1 MIIENI
7 EYAVGPQTFNGY
19 LAHLG
24 GRTPRPAVLVCP
36 DAAGLREHARSAA
49 RRLAEAGYVAF
60 ALDLHG
66 QTFDTVEASSA
77 ATRALASDLETLL
90 ARTTAAYGVLLAQ
103 QEVDPARTAAIGFCF
118 GGRVALELARSGA
131 HLQCTVGF
139 HSTLST
145 AHPADA
151 LHIRGKVLVCLG
163 ANDPVVPAEQRAEF
177 IDEMTRGNVDF
188 QMLLLPAKHGFTDP
202 GIDQHNH
209 PALAYNETAARR
221 SWTAMLTLFDEC
233 IGVPVK

>member
-7 EYAVGPQTFNGY
+7 EYAVGQQTFTGY

-24 GRTPRPAVLVCP
+24 GRTPRPAVLVCH
-36 DAAGLREHARSAA
+36 DAGGLREHARSVT

-60 ALDLHG
+60 ALDLFG
-66 QTFDTVEASSA
+66 QTFDTTEASSA
-77 ATRALASDLETLL
+77 ALRALSSDLETLL
-90 ARTTAAYGVLLAQ
+90 ARTTAAYGVLLAL

-139 HSTLST
+139 HSVLTT

-151 LHIRGKVLVCLG
+151 AHIRGKVLVCLG
-163 ANDPVVPAEQRAEF
+163 SEDPVVPEEQRSAFLAE
-177 IDEMTRGNVDF
+177 MNRGQVDF
-188 QMLLLPAKHGFTDP
+188 QMLLLRAKHGFSDP
-202 GIDQHNH
+202 DVDRHQHA
-209 PALAYNETAARR
+209 ALAYDESAARR
-221 SWTAMLTLFDEC
+221 SWAAMLALFDEC
-233 IGVPVK
+233 LGAPVK

>member
-7 EYAVGPQTFNGY
+7 EYAVGTQTFTGY

-24 GRTPRPAVLVCP
+24 GRTPRPGVLVCP
-36 DAAGLREHARSAA
+36 DAGGLGEHTRSVA

-66 QTFDTVEASSA
+66 PGFDTEQARGA
-77 ATRALASDLETLL
+77 ATQALAGDLEALL

-103 QEVDPARTAAIGFCF
+103 QEVDPARTGVIGFCF

-139 HSTLST
+139 HCTLTT

-151 LHIRGKVLVCLG
+151 AHIRGKVLVCLG
-163 ANDPVVPAEQRAEF
+163 ASDPVVPAEQRALF
-177 IDEMTRGNVDF
+177 LDEMTRGNVDF

-202 GIDQHNH
+202 DVDRHQR
-209 PALAYNETAARR
+209 PALAYNEAAARR
-221 SWTAMLTLFDEC
+221 SWAAMLALFDEC
-233 IGVPVK
+233 LGAPVK

>member
-7 EYAVGPQTFNGY
+7 EYSVGQQTFTGY

-36 DAAGLREHARSAA
+36 DAGGLREYARSVA
-49 RRLAEAGYVAF
+49 RRLAEVGYVAF

-66 QTFDTVEASSA
+66 RTFDTVEAAST
-77 ATRALASDLETLL
+77 ATRALAGDLEALL
-90 ARTTAAYGVLLAQ
+90 ARATAAYGVLLAQ

-151 LHIRGKVLVCLG
+151 VHIRGKVLVCLG
-163 ANDPVVPAEQRAEF
+163 ADDPVVPEEQRRAF
-177 IDEMTRGNVDF
+177 LDEMSQGKVDF

-202 GIDQHNH
+202 DIDRHQH
-209 PALAYNETAARR
+209 PALAYDELATRR
-221 SWTAMLTLFDEC
+221 SWAAMLALFDEC
-233 IGVPVK
+233 LGAPVK

>member
-7 EYAVGPQTFNGY
+7 EYSVGAQTFTGY

-36 DAAGLREHARSAA
+36 DAGGLREHARSVA

-66 QTFDTVEASSA
+66 QTFDTVEAAGA
-77 ATRALASDLETLL
+77 ATQALAADLEALL
-90 ARTTAAYGVLLAQ
+90 ARTTAAYGALLAH

-118 GGRVALELARSGA
+118 GGRVALEFARSGA

-139 HSTLST
+139 HSTLAT
-145 AHPADA
+145 AHPAGA
-151 LHIRGKVLVCLG
+151 AHIRGKVLVCLG
-163 ANDPVVPAEQRAEF
+163 ASDPVVPAEQRALFLE
-177 IDEMTRGNVDF
+177 EMTRGNVDF

-202 GIDQHNH
+202 DVDRYQR
-209 PALAYNETAARR
+209 PALAYDETASRR
-221 SWTAMLTLFDEC
+221 SWAAMLSLFDEC
-233 IGVPVK
+233 LGAPVK